1 MKHLFF
7 KVFHI
12 LKLVTW
18 LFPDVQLKETPKSSR
33 RSGLV
38 VLGYNKEEER
48 RGQLHKGMQ
57 KENLNKLK
65 VGAACTY
72 CHPTYNKYT
81 QKGGPVSSSAYTVIY
96 QRYCKH

>member
-38 VLGYNKEEER
+38 VLGYNKEGER

-57 KENLNKLK
+57 KENLNSKFVQPAPIAILLIISIHKK
-65 VGAACTY
+65 VVLCLL
-72 CHPTYNKYT
+72 
-81 QKGGPVSSSAYTVIY
+81 QIIL
-96 QRYCKH
+96 